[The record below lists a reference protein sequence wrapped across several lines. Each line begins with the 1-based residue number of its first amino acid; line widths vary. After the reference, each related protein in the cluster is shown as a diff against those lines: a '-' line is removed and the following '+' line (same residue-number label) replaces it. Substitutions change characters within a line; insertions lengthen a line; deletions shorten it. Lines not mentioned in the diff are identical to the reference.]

1 MGVMGLFVRLIY
13 NVFLFPVLFILLN
26 ILSFLSTKVQI
37 AFFKRYSIFSDI
49 RSFTKTPGQRSI
61 LIHAAS
67 MGEFEHIKPLIGKL
81 KETYPHSKITVTF
94 FSPSGFN
101 NVKSFKGVN
110 QFLYLPFDFPWV
122 MKRFYKI
129 IRPDALI
136 IAKYDL
142 WPNMVW
148 QASKLEIPIFI
159 VNAALAKNSNRFKGL
174 SYLIHREIYKH
185 LTEIWISSEED
196 SSRFSSLAQD
206 VKISITGDTK
216 FDQVIWRREN
226 AKRNEIIDDSIIKN
240 KRVFIAGSIWPQD
253 WDVLIPA
260 FDKLIKTYDDLIII
274 LVPHEP
280 TDSHIEE
287 IESKLEHTSIRFSR
301 VSKYKNE
308 KFIVVNRIGVLAS
321 MYAKANFAYVGGSFK
336 QNIHNV
342 LEPAV
347 FGIPVFYGPVHK
359 NSFEAVELNNAGGS
373 IVVDSTEE
381 FIIRFEKILKSE
393 DEYKSYC
400 NIANLYTI
408 ENKGASDKVIY
419 RLKEYLS

>member
-1 MGVMGLFVRLIY
+1 MGIMGFVVKLIY
-13 NVFLFPVLFILLN
+13 NVLLFPIVFVLLN
-26 ILSFLSTKVQI
+26 ILSLFSSKI
-37 AFFKRYSIFSDI
+37 RKAFFKRYQIFSDL
-49 RSFTKTPGQRSI
+49 RFFSKTPGQRSI

-81 KETYPHSKITVTF
+81 KETYPHSKITITF
-94 FSPSGFN
+94 FSPSGYN
-101 NVKSFKGVN
+101 NVKEFKGVD
-110 QFLYLPFDFPWV
+110 QFLYLPFDFPWI

-142 WPNMVW
+142 WPNMIW
-148 QASKLEIPIFI
+148 QASKLEIPVFI
-159 VNAALAKNSNRFKGL
+159 VNAALAKNSNRFKGV

-185 LTEIWISSEED
+185 LTEIWISSEDD
-196 SSRFSSLAQD
+196 SNRFSRLAKD
-206 VKISITGDTK
+206 VSITITGDTK

-226 AKRNEIIDDSIIKN
+226 AKRNEIIDESIITN
-240 KRVFIAGSIWPQD
+240 KHVFIAGSIWPQD
-253 WDVLIPA
+253 WDVLLPA
-260 FDKLIKTYDDLIII
+260 FDTLIDSYENLIIV

-280 TDSHIEE
+280 TDTHLED
-287 IESKLEHTSIRFSR
+287 IESKLNHSSIRFSR

-308 KFIVVNRIGVLAS
+308 KFIIVNRIGVLAS
-321 MYAKANFAYVGGSFK
+321 MYAKADFAYVGGSFK

-373 IVVDSTEE
+373 IVVDSTEQFKE
-381 FIIRFEKILKSE
+381 RFEKMLKSE

-400 NIANLYTI
+400 NIANHYTL

-419 RLKEYLS
+419 RLKQYLS